1 MRVSRTAL
9 VLIGLLILSCSKS
22 PHSQVATDA
31 ASPSTPAANPVS
43 AESPAVT
50 ATLSSA
56 PVASPVLAESP
67 AVAAP
72 SEYHR
77 LAQPGVLYLLEYVS
91 SKSDTGVI
99 GFAPGTRLRLVE
111 DKGDTIVVSDGR
123 TKLEVAEDKLTNDL
137 DIAALAANQD
147 AEGQQQ
153 LADYLAGQRRIDE
166 ALRAGQNAIYD
177 QNQREIAAHRAAAD
191 AAGSQYSNPLDR
203 GPYHERGSVRWPRY
217 IYRYDP
223 PKP

>member
-1 MRVSRTAL
+1 MANKLAMTGI

-31 ASPSTPAANPVS
+31 ALPSTPAANPVS

-123 TKLEVAEDKLTNDL
+123 TKFEVAEDKLTNDL

-153 LADYLAGQRRIDE
+153 LADYLAGQRAIDE
-166 ALRAGQNAIYD
+166 ALHAGQNAAYD
-177 QNQREIAAHRAAAD
+177 QDQRALAAQRAAPK
-191 AAGSQYSNPLDR
+191 YSNPLER

>member
-1 MRVSRTAL
+1 MTGI
-9 VLIGLLILSCSKS
+9 VLIGLLILSCSKRLNSQLAADS
-22 PHSQVATDA
+22 P
-31 ASPSTPAANPVS
+31 SPSTPTASPIS
-43 AESPAVT
+43 AESPAV
-50 ATLSSA
+50 
-56 PVASPVLAESP
+56 VAK
-67 AVAAP
+67 P

-91 SKSDTGVI
+91 LKSDTGVI
-99 GFAPGTRLRLVE
+99 GFAPGTRLHLVE

-153 LADYLAGQRRIDE
+153 LGDYLAGQQAIDE
-166 ALRAGQNAIYD
+166 TLRAGQNAAYGQD
-177 QNQREIAAHRAAAD
+177 QREIAARRAAAD

-223 PKP
+223 PTP

>member
-1 MRVSRTAL
+1 
-9 VLIGLLILSCSKS
+9 
-22 PHSQVATDA
+22 
-31 ASPSTPAANPVS
+31 
-43 AESPAVT
+43 
-50 ATLSSA
+50 
-56 PVASPVLAESP
+56 
-67 AVAAP
+67 
-72 SEYHR
+72 
-77 LAQPGVLYLLEYVS
+77 LYLLEYVS
-91 SKSDTGVI
+91 LKSDNGVI
-99 GFAPGTRLRLVE
+99 GFAPGARLRLIE

-153 LADYLAGQRRIDE
+153 LADYLAGQRAIDE
-166 ALRAGQNAIYD
+166 ALHAGQNAAYD
-177 QNQREIAAHRAAAD
+177 QDQRALAAQRAA
-191 AAGSQYSNPLDR
+191 SKYSNPLER